1 MNHLIKD
8 NGLEVTI
15 SSLGAELQS
24 IKDNDLNY
32 EYLWQGNTEFW
43 SGRAPILFPIVG
55 GLKNKE
61 YLYNGQKYTMPN
73 HGIIRTNEFTSTKL
87 SDKEIQFTFVANDET
102 KKMYPFTFKMDVFY
116 RIENHKIYISHCI
129 TNMSLEVMPFVFG
142 LHPAFNL
149 NDKLENSYIE
159 LEDEL
164 LISTIDTEDGFII
177 SKEKNHGKKNLVFD
191 ANTFDQNNTIIF
203 DNLISRQA
211 VLRFQNSPRTVT
223 MNWNDDLPLLAIWSK
238 SGSSYVC
245 IEPWCGWADNK
256 EDTINELSTKKGM
269 VLLASQQVKE
279 YNYTIDVA

>member
-102 KKMYPFTFKMDVFY
+102 KKCILLHSKWMFF
-116 RIENHKIYISHCI
+116 IE
-129 TNMSLEVMPFVFG
+129 
-142 LHPAFNL
+142 
-149 NDKLENSYIE
+149 
-159 LEDEL
+159 
-164 LISTIDTEDGFII
+164 
-177 SKEKNHGKKNLVFD
+177 
-191 ANTFDQNNTIIF
+191 
-203 DNLISRQA
+203 
-211 VLRFQNSPRTVT
+211 
-223 MNWNDDLPLLAIWSK
+223 
-238 SGSSYVC
+238 
-245 IEPWCGWADNK
+245 
-256 EDTINELSTKKGM
+256 
-269 VLLASQQVKE
+269 
-279 YNYTIDVA
+279 